1 MRERETVDRTDYDAM
16 RVELKNKAMK
26 ELRAIARA
34 EGICLGYDG
43 ARKDTA
49 VAAIVSWRRHKA
61 KEAADG

>member
-1 MRERETVDRTDYDAM
+1 MKQTDYDAM
-16 RVELKNKAMK
+16 RADLMAKTMK

-49 VAAIVSWRRHKA
+49 AAAIVSHREHMAREGA
-61 KEAADG
+61 